1 MVHYLFTKECEIN
14 GIISSIRKEQKKQI
28 INSIT
33 VVAGTFI
40 LAIAVETFIIPY
52 RILSGGV
59 AGIAVALQPLLH
71 VSATLIANSVLIILL
86 IIGGFILG
94 KEFLK
99 NTVLSCIA
107 YPIFTSI
114 LNGRVNVV
122 VDPILASIYG
132 GLIAGAGVGIVLKTG
147 ASTGGMDIP
156 ALLIHNYTHISSGNS
171 VMIVDALTVLLGMTT
186 YGVEP
191 ALIGVLSVFTS
202 GFAIDKTILIGSSTA
217 INCMVIS
224 DKWFEIKSHV
234 LNNMERGV
242 TILEGKGGYTN
253 ESKPVLMIVIP
264 QKLREYAGIDREVVM
279 IGHTDTVAIWD
290 KAAWDKINSP
300 EEIDLKEIAE
310 IGELFNI

>member
-1 MVHYLFTKECEIN
+1 M
-14 GIISSIRKEQKKQI
+14 RKEQKKQI

-114 LNGRVNVV
+114 LSGRVNVV
-122 VDPILASIYG
+122 VDPILASFYG
-132 GLIAGAGVGIVLKTG
+132 GLVAGAGIGIVLKTG

-156 ALLIHNYTHISSGNS
+156 PLIINKLTGIKLSTL
-171 VMIVDALTVLLGMTT
+171 VLITDFLTVLLGLFV
-186 YGVEP
+186 YDLS
-191 ALIGVLSVFTS
+191 AVLLGLVSVFMTS
-202 GFAIDKTILIGSSTA
+202 
-217 INCMVIS
+217 
-224 DKWFEIKSHV
+224 
-234 LNNMERGV
+234 
-242 TILEGKGGYTN
+242 
-253 ESKPVLMIVIP
+253 
-264 QKLREYAGIDREVVM
+264 
-279 IGHTDTVAIWD
+279 VAISKVLTINGTVS
-290 KAAWDKINSP
+290 KAVQIISVKYEDI
-300 EEIDLKEIAE
+300 LKEIDAQLERGATLLQGYGSYTGEEKRIILCVVSERQYGTLIE
-310 IGELFNI
+310 IVKEIDPSAFIITTDATDMHGEGFTYGFRI

>member
-14 GIISSIRKEQKKQI
+14 GIISSMRKEQKKQI
-28 INSIT
+28 VNSIT
-33 VVAGTFI
+33 VVVGTFI

-122 VDPILASIYG
+122 VDPILASFYG
-132 GLIAGAGVGIVLKTG
+132 GLVAGAGIGIVLKTG

-156 ALLIHNYTHISSGNS
+156 PLIINKLTGIKLSTL
-171 VMIVDALTVLLGMTT
+171 VLITDFLTVLLGLFV
-186 YGVEP
+186 YDLS
-191 ALIGVLSVFTS
+191 AVLLGLVSVFMTS
-202 GFAIDKTILIGSSTA
+202 
-217 INCMVIS
+217 
-224 DKWFEIKSHV
+224 
-234 LNNMERGV
+234 
-242 TILEGKGGYTN
+242 
-253 ESKPVLMIVIP
+253 
-264 QKLREYAGIDREVVM
+264 
-279 IGHTDTVAIWD
+279 VAISKVLTINGTVS
-290 KAAWDKINSP
+290 KAVQIISVKYEDI
-300 EEIDLKEIAE
+300 LKEIDAQLERGATLLQGYGSYTGEEKRIILCVVSERQYGTLIE
-310 IGELFNI
+310 IVKEIDPSAFIITTDATDMHGEGFTYGFRI

>member
-14 GIISSIRKEQKKQI
+14 GIISSMRKEQKKQI

-122 VDPILASIYG
+122 VDPILASFYG

-156 ALLIHNYTHISSGNS
+156 PLIINKLTGIKLSTL
-171 VMIVDALTVLLGMTT
+171 VLITDFLTVLLGLFV
-186 YGVEP
+186 YDLS
-191 ALIGVLSVFTS
+191 AVLLGLVSVFMTS
-202 GFAIDKTILIGSSTA
+202 
-217 INCMVIS
+217 
-224 DKWFEIKSHV
+224 
-234 LNNMERGV
+234 
-242 TILEGKGGYTN
+242 
-253 ESKPVLMIVIP
+253 
-264 QKLREYAGIDREVVM
+264 
-279 IGHTDTVAIWD
+279 VAISKVLTINGTVS
-290 KAAWDKINSP
+290 KAVQIISVKYEDI
-300 EEIDLKEIAE
+300 LKEIDAQLERGATLLQGYGSYTGEEKRIILCVVSERQYGTLIE
-310 IGELFNI
+310 IVKEIDPSAFIITTDATDMHGEGFTYGFRI

>member
-14 GIISSIRKEQKKQI
+14 GIISSMRKEQKKHI

-33 VVAGTFI
+33 VVVGTFI

-114 LNGRVNVV
+114 LSGRVNVV
-122 VDPILASIYG
+122 VDPILASFYG
-132 GLIAGAGVGIVLKTG
+132 GLVAGAGIGIVLKTG

-156 ALLIHNYTHISSGNS
+156 PLIINKLTGIKLSTL
-171 VMIVDALTVLLGMTT
+171 VLITDFLTVLLGLFV
-186 YGVEP
+186 YDLS
-191 ALIGVLSVFTS
+191 AVLLGLVSVFMTS
-202 GFAIDKTILIGSSTA
+202 
-217 INCMVIS
+217 
-224 DKWFEIKSHV
+224 
-234 LNNMERGV
+234 
-242 TILEGKGGYTN
+242 
-253 ESKPVLMIVIP
+253 
-264 QKLREYAGIDREVVM
+264 
-279 IGHTDTVAIWD
+279 VAISKVLTINGTVS
-290 KAAWDKINSP
+290 KAVQIISVKYEDI
-300 EEIDLKEIAE
+300 LKEIDAQLERGATLLQGYGSYTGEEKRIILCVVSERQYGTLIE
-310 IGELFNI
+310 IVKEIDPSAFIITTDATDMHGEGFTYGFRI

>member
-14 GIISSIRKEQKKQI
+14 GIISSMRKEQKKQI

-33 VVAGTFI
+33 VVVGTFI

-86 IIGGFILG
+86 IIGSFILG

-122 VDPILASIYG
+122 VDPILASFYG

-156 ALLIHNYTHISSGNS
+156 PLIINKLTGIKLSTL
-171 VMIVDALTVLLGMTT
+171 VLITDFLTVLLGLFV
-186 YGVEP
+186 YDLS
-191 ALIGVLSVFTS
+191 AVLLGLVSVFM
-202 GFAIDKTILIGSSTA
+202 SS
-217 INCMVIS
+217 
-224 DKWFEIKSHV
+224 
-234 LNNMERGV
+234 
-242 TILEGKGGYTN
+242 
-253 ESKPVLMIVIP
+253 
-264 QKLREYAGIDREVVM
+264 
-279 IGHTDTVAIWD
+279 VAISKVLTINGTVS
-290 KAAWDKINSP
+290 KAVQIISVKYEDI
-300 EEIDLKEIAE
+300 LKEIDVQLERGATLLQGYGSYTGEEKRIILCVVSDRQYGTLIE
-310 IGELFNI
+310 IVKEIDPSAFIITTDATDMHGEGFTYGFRI

>member
-14 GIISSIRKEQKKQI
+14 GIISSMRKEQKKQI
-28 INSIT
+28 VNSIT
-33 VVAGTFI
+33 VVVGTFI

-122 VDPILASIYG
+122 VDPILASFYG
-132 GLIAGAGVGIVLKTG
+132 GLVAGAGIGIVLKTG

-156 ALLIHNYTHISSGNS
+156 PLIINKLTGIKLSTL
-171 VMIVDALTVLLGMTT
+171 VLITDFLTVLLGLFV
-186 YGVEP
+186 YDLS
-191 ALIGVLSVFTS
+191 AVLLGLVSVFM
-202 GFAIDKTILIGSSTA
+202 SS
-217 INCMVIS
+217 
-224 DKWFEIKSHV
+224 
-234 LNNMERGV
+234 
-242 TILEGKGGYTN
+242 
-253 ESKPVLMIVIP
+253 
-264 QKLREYAGIDREVVM
+264 
-279 IGHTDTVAIWD
+279 VAISKVLTINGTVS
-290 KAAWDKINSP
+290 KAVQIISVKYEDI
-300 EEIDLKEIAE
+300 LKEIDVQLERGATLLQGYGSYTGEEKRIILCVVSERQYGTLIE
-310 IGELFNI
+310 IVKEIDPSAFIITTDATDMHGEGFTYGFRI

>member
-14 GIISSIRKEQKKQI
+14 GIISSMRKEQKKQI

-86 IIGGFILG
+86 IIGSFILG

-122 VDPILASIYG
+122 VDPILASFYG
-132 GLIAGAGVGIVLKTG
+132 GLIAGAGIGIVLKTG

-156 ALLIHNYTHISSGNS
+156 PLIINKLTGIKLSTL
-171 VMIVDALTVLLGMTT
+171 VLITDFLTVLLGLFV
-186 YGVEP
+186 YDLS
-191 ALIGVLSVFTS
+191 AVLLGLVSVFM
-202 GFAIDKTILIGSSTA
+202 SS
-217 INCMVIS
+217 
-224 DKWFEIKSHV
+224 
-234 LNNMERGV
+234 
-242 TILEGKGGYTN
+242 
-253 ESKPVLMIVIP
+253 
-264 QKLREYAGIDREVVM
+264 
-279 IGHTDTVAIWD
+279 VAISKVLTINGTVS
-290 KAAWDKINSP
+290 KAVQIISVKYEDI
-300 EEIDLKEIAE
+300 LKEIDVQLERGATLLQGYGSYTGEEKRIILCVVSERQYGTLIE
-310 IGELFNI
+310 IVKEIDPSAFIITTDATDMHGEGFTYGFRI

>member
-1 MVHYLFTKECEIN
+1 M
-14 GIISSIRKEQKKQI
+14 RKEQKKQI

-33 VVAGTFI
+33 VVVGTFI

-114 LNGRVNVV
+114 LSGRVNVV
-122 VDPILASIYG
+122 VDPILASLYG

-156 ALLIHNYTHISSGNS
+156 PLIINKLTGIKLSTL
-171 VMIVDALTVLLGMTT
+171 VLITDFLTVLLGLFV
-186 YGVEP
+186 YDLS
-191 ALIGVLSVFTS
+191 AVLLGLVSVFATS
-202 GFAIDKTILIGSSTA
+202 AAISKVLTINGTVSKAVQI
-217 INCMVIS
+217 IS
-224 DKWFEIKSHV
+224 VKYEDI
-234 LNNMERGV
+234 
-242 TILEGKGGYTN
+242 
-253 ESKPVLMIVIP
+253 
-264 QKLREYAGIDREVVM
+264 
-279 IGHTDTVAIWD
+279 
-290 KAAWDKINSP
+290 
-300 EEIDLKEIAE
+300 LKEIDAQLERGATLLQGYGSYTGEEKRIILCVVSDRQYGTLIE
-310 IGELFNI
+310 IVKEIDPSAFIITTDATDMHGEGFTYGFRI

>member
-14 GIISSIRKEQKKQI
+14 GIISSMRKEQKKQI
-28 INSIT
+28 VNSIT
-33 VVAGTFI
+33 VVVGTFI

-86 IIGGFILG
+86 IIGSFILG

-122 VDPILASIYG
+122 VDPILASFYG
-132 GLIAGAGVGIVLKTG
+132 GLVAGAGIGIVLKTG

-156 ALLIHNYTHISSGNS
+156 PLIINKLTGIKLSTL
-171 VMIVDALTVLLGMTT
+171 VLITDFLTVLLGLFV
-186 YGVEP
+186 YDLS
-191 ALIGVLSVFTS
+191 AVLLGLVSVFM
-202 GFAIDKTILIGSSTA
+202 SS
-217 INCMVIS
+217 
-224 DKWFEIKSHV
+224 
-234 LNNMERGV
+234 
-242 TILEGKGGYTN
+242 
-253 ESKPVLMIVIP
+253 
-264 QKLREYAGIDREVVM
+264 
-279 IGHTDTVAIWD
+279 VAISKVLTINGTVS
-290 KAAWDKINSP
+290 KAVQIISVKYEDI
-300 EEIDLKEIAE
+300 LKEIDVQLERGATLLQGYGSYTGEEKRIILCVVSERQYGTLIE
-310 IGELFNI
+310 IVKEIDPSAFIITTDATDMHGEGFTYGFRI

>member
-14 GIISSIRKEQKKQI
+14 GIISSMRKEQKKQI

-86 IIGGFILG
+86 IIGSFILG

-114 LNGRVNVV
+114 LSGRVNVV
-122 VDPILASIYG
+122 VDPILASFYG

-156 ALLIHNYTHISSGNS
+156 PLIINKLTGIKLSTL
-171 VMIVDALTVLLGMTT
+171 VLITDFLTVLLGLFV
-186 YGVEP
+186 YDLS
-191 ALIGVLSVFTS
+191 AVLLGLVSVFMTS
-202 GFAIDKTILIGSSTA
+202 
-217 INCMVIS
+217 
-224 DKWFEIKSHV
+224 
-234 LNNMERGV
+234 
-242 TILEGKGGYTN
+242 
-253 ESKPVLMIVIP
+253 
-264 QKLREYAGIDREVVM
+264 
-279 IGHTDTVAIWD
+279 VAISKVLTINGTVS
-290 KAAWDKINSP
+290 KAVQIISVKYEDI
-300 EEIDLKEIAE
+300 LKEIDVQLERGATLLQGYGSYTGEEKRIILCVVSERQYGTLIE
-310 IGELFNI
+310 IVKEIDPSAFIITTDATDMHGEGFTYGFRI

>member
-1 MVHYLFTKECEIN
+1 M
-14 GIISSIRKEQKKQI
+14 RKEQKKQI

-86 IIGGFILG
+86 IIGSFILG

-122 VDPILASIYG
+122 VDPILASFYG

-156 ALLIHNYTHISSGNS
+156 PLIINKLTGIKLSTL
-171 VMIVDALTVLLGMTT
+171 VLITDFLTVLLGLFV
-186 YGVEP
+186 YDLS
-191 ALIGVLSVFTS
+191 AVLLGLVSVFMTS
-202 GFAIDKTILIGSSTA
+202 
-217 INCMVIS
+217 
-224 DKWFEIKSHV
+224 
-234 LNNMERGV
+234 
-242 TILEGKGGYTN
+242 
-253 ESKPVLMIVIP
+253 
-264 QKLREYAGIDREVVM
+264 
-279 IGHTDTVAIWD
+279 VAISKVLTINGTVS
-290 KAAWDKINSP
+290 KAVQIISVKYEDI
-300 EEIDLKEIAE
+300 LKEIDAQLERGATLLQGYGSYTGEEKRIILCVVSERQYGTLIE
-310 IGELFNI
+310 IVKEIDPSAFIITTDATDMHGEGFTYGFRI

>member
-14 GIISSIRKEQKKQI
+14 GIISSMRKEQKKQI
-28 INSIT
+28 VNSIT
-33 VVAGTFI
+33 VVVGTFI

-86 IIGGFILG
+86 IIGSFILG

-122 VDPILASIYG
+122 VDPILASFYG

-156 ALLIHNYTHISSGNS
+156 PLIINKLTGIKLSTL
-171 VMIVDALTVLLGMTT
+171 VLITDFLTVLLGLFV
-186 YGVEP
+186 YDLS
-191 ALIGVLSVFTS
+191 AVLLGLVSVFMTS
-202 GFAIDKTILIGSSTA
+202 
-217 INCMVIS
+217 
-224 DKWFEIKSHV
+224 
-234 LNNMERGV
+234 
-242 TILEGKGGYTN
+242 
-253 ESKPVLMIVIP
+253 
-264 QKLREYAGIDREVVM
+264 
-279 IGHTDTVAIWD
+279 VAISKVLTINGTVS
-290 KAAWDKINSP
+290 KAVQIISVKYEDI
-300 EEIDLKEIAE
+300 LKEIDVQLERGATLLQGYGSYTGEEKRIILCVVSERQYGTLIE
-310 IGELFNI
+310 IVKEIDPSAFIITTDATDMHGEGFTYGFRI

>member
-14 GIISSIRKEQKKQI
+14 GIISSMRKEQKKQI

-59 AGIAVALQPLLH
+59 AGIAVALHPILH
-71 VSATLIANSVLIILL
+71 ISATLIANSVLIILL
-86 IIGGFILG
+86 IIGSFILG

-122 VDPILASIYG
+122 VDPILASFYG
-132 GLIAGAGVGIVLKTG
+132 GLIAGAGIGIVLKTG

-156 ALLIHNYTHISSGNS
+156 PLIINKLTGIKLSTL
-171 VMIVDALTVLLGMTT
+171 VLITDFLTVLLGLFV
-186 YGVEP
+186 YDLS
-191 ALIGVLSVFTS
+191 AVLLGLVSVFMTS
-202 GFAIDKTILIGSSTA
+202 
-217 INCMVIS
+217 
-224 DKWFEIKSHV
+224 
-234 LNNMERGV
+234 
-242 TILEGKGGYTN
+242 
-253 ESKPVLMIVIP
+253 
-264 QKLREYAGIDREVVM
+264 
-279 IGHTDTVAIWD
+279 VAISKVLTINGTVS
-290 KAAWDKINSP
+290 KAVQIISVKYEDI
-300 EEIDLKEIAE
+300 LKEIDVQLERGATLLQGYGSYTGEEKRIILCVVSDRQYGTLIE
-310 IGELFNI
+310 IVKEIDPSAFIITTDATDMHGEGFTYGFRI

>member
-14 GIISSIRKEQKKQI
+14 GIISSMRKEQKKQI

-59 AGIAVALQPLLH
+59 AGIAVALHPILH
-71 VSATLIANSVLIILL
+71 ISATLIANSVLIILL
-86 IIGGFILG
+86 IIGSFILG

-114 LNGRVNVV
+114 LSGRVNVV
-122 VDPILASIYG
+122 VDPILASLYG

-156 ALLIHNYTHISSGNS
+156 PLIINKLTGIKLSTL
-171 VMIVDALTVLLGMTT
+171 VLITDFLTVLLGLFV
-186 YGVEP
+186 YDLS
-191 ALIGVLSVFTS
+191 AVLLGLVSVFAS
-202 GFAIDKTILIGSSTA
+202 SAAISKVLTINGTVSKAVQI
-217 INCMVIS
+217 IS
-224 DKWFEIKSHV
+224 VKYEDI
-234 LNNMERGV
+234 
-242 TILEGKGGYTN
+242 
-253 ESKPVLMIVIP
+253 
-264 QKLREYAGIDREVVM
+264 
-279 IGHTDTVAIWD
+279 
-290 KAAWDKINSP
+290 
-300 EEIDLKEIAE
+300 LKEIDAQLERGATLLQGYGSYTGEEKRIILCVVSDRQYGTLIE
-310 IGELFNI
+310 IVKEIDPSAFIITTDATDMHGEGFTYGFRI

>member
-1 MVHYLFTKECEIN
+1 M
-14 GIISSIRKEQKKQI
+14 RKEQKKQI

-33 VVAGTFI
+33 VVVGTFI

-122 VDPILASIYG
+122 VDPILASFYG
-132 GLIAGAGVGIVLKTG
+132 GLIAGAGIGIVLKTG

-156 ALLIHNYTHISSGNS
+156 PLIINKLTGIKLSTL
-171 VMIVDALTVLLGMTT
+171 VLITDFLTVLLGLFV
-186 YGVEP
+186 YDLS
-191 ALIGVLSVFTS
+191 AVLLGLVSVFMTS
-202 GFAIDKTILIGSSTA
+202 
-217 INCMVIS
+217 
-224 DKWFEIKSHV
+224 
-234 LNNMERGV
+234 
-242 TILEGKGGYTN
+242 
-253 ESKPVLMIVIP
+253 
-264 QKLREYAGIDREVVM
+264 
-279 IGHTDTVAIWD
+279 VAISKVLTINGTVS
-290 KAAWDKINSP
+290 KAVQIISVKYEDI
-300 EEIDLKEIAE
+300 LKEIDAQLERGATLLQGYGSYTGEEKRIILCVVSERQYGTLIE
-310 IGELFNI
+310 IVKEIDPSAFIITTDATDMHGEGFTYGFRI